1 MNADAASKEQK
12 SKDVDL
18 WRIPNILSVEAV
30 HVRHRKPVL
39 FYIKSKPA
47 ESRETIEFLV
57 KTSEDFPDRALSP
70 ALFVGDYAVTEVSR
84 VEKNVY
90 RFVVPEPEIGRL
102 KRNAIISIG
111 WAGTRAKPVRTKFRV
126 QIQREEAR

>member
-1 MNADAASKEQK
+1 MNGDSASKEQK
-12 SKDVDL
+12 SKNVDL
-18 WRIPNILSVEAV
+18 WRIPNVLSVEAV

-70 ALFVGDYAVTEVSR
+70 ALFVGDYAVTEVNR
-84 VEKNVY
+84 EEKNTY
-90 RFVVPEPEIGRL
+90 RFVVPVPEMGRL
-102 KRNAIISIG
+102 KRNAPISFG
-111 WAGTRAKPVRTKFRV
+111 WAGTRAKPVRTKYRF
-126 QIQREEAR
+126 QIQREETR